1 MKKIYTLTGTVAEV
15 VAEGERILGRP
26 YKIAHK
32 MDQAAQ
38 CVMAITHVG
47 ARGICTLELLAEPVT
62 PEQLVKKLGR
72 VSTFVYVRSEEIA
85 AEEQAVQ
92 AA

>member
-1 MKKIYTLTGTVAEV
+1 MKTIYTLTGTVAEV
-15 VAEGERILGRP
+15 TVEAERLLGRP

-32 MDQAAQ
+32 MDQTAQ

-47 ARGICTLELLAEPVT
+47 DRGIGMLKLLEEPVT
-62 PEQLVKKLGR
+62 PEQLVKKLGH

-85 AEEQAVQ
+85 AEEQAAK